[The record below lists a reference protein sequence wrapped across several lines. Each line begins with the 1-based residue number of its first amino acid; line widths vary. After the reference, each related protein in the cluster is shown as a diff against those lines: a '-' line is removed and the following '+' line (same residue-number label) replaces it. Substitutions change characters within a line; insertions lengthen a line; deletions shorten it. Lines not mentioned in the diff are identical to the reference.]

1 MEQRRTADGPRGF
14 ADLTQRCIIAI
25 VRRGDPAACGITSVQ
40 SLLLRT
46 DVVGFTRAAAVMM
59 APARSGFL

>member
-1 MEQRRTADGPRGF
+1 MEQRRTADGPRAF
-14 ADLTQRCIIAI
+14 ADLTQIAI